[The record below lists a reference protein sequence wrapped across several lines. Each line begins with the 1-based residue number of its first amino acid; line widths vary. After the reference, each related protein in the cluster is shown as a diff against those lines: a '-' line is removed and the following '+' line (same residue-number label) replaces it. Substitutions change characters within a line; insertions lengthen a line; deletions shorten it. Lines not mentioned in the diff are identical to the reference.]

1 MPTVTKQ
8 TTKPPTPNSRSNGSV
23 LARAVPVS
31 EIADDWIKIAVYG
44 KNRTGKTTLA
54 CQFPKPLL
62 LIACDP
68 NQTGGAKSVKK
79 VPGVEY
85 IKMESVKDLASLAVE
100 LRDPNARTP
109 KGTRA
114 GDIKTHVL
122 DTATSIQDM
131 VLQDLLDLPAI
142 PEQLDWGTATRDQYR
157 ARSEKTRELLRLF
170 LNLQANTVVLAQ
182 EKDHNPPDRDKPEIL
197 RGSQAESFFASDLG
211 GATVGWLHD
220 ACDYI
225 CRLYLDKET
234 KEVKRQTKLPNGK
247 VNERVDVVETGKIVR
262 RLRTLYHPNFA
273 AGFRTER
280 PQDIPEY
287 LEDPTFEKINR
298 LIRGA

>member
-8 TTKPPTPNSRSNGSV
+8 TTRPQTSGNRSNGSV
-23 LARAVPVS
+23 LARAVPVQ
-31 EIADDWIKIAVYG
+31 EIADDFIKIVIYG

-62 LIACDP
+62 LVACDP
-68 NQTGGAKSVKK
+68 NQTGGAKSVK
-79 VPGVEY
+79 GVNDVTY
-85 IKMESVKDLASLAVE
+85 LRVATVKDLGKLADE
-100 LRDPNARTP
+100 LRDDKTFR
-109 KGTRA
+109 
-114 GDIKTHVL
+114 THVL

-157 ARSEKTRELLRLF
+157 ARSERTRELLRLF
-170 LNLQANTVVLAQ
+170 LNLPVHTVVCAQ
-182 EKDHNPPDRDKPEIL
+182 EKDHNPPDRDKPEVL
-197 RGSQAESFFASDLG
+197 RGGHAESFFAADLG

-234 KEVKRQTKLPNGK
+234 KEIKRTTKLPNGK
-247 VNERVDVVETGKIVR
+247 VSEKVDVVETGKIIR

-273 AGFRTER
+273 AGMRTER
-280 PQDIPEY
+280 PQDVPEY
-287 LEDPTFEKINR
+287 IEDPTFEKINR
-298 LIRGA
+298 LIRGS